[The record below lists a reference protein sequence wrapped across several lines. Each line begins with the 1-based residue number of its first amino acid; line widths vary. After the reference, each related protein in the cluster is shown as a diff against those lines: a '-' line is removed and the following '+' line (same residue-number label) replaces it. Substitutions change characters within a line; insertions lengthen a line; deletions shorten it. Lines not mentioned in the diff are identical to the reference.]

1 MSKEE
6 LPVERLVADIPVELK
21 RKIAAAAAL
30 RGMHLKDLV
39 IQIFEEWLAE
49 QDWDQ
54 QMKAA

>member
-6 LPVERLVADIPVELK
+6 PPVERLVADIPVELK

-30 RGMHLKDLV
+30 RGIHLKDLV

-49 QDWDQ
+49 QDWEQ
-54 QMKAA
+54 LKAA

>member
-6 LPVERLVADIPVELK
+6 PPVERLVADIPVELK

-30 RGMHLKDLV
+30 RGIHLKDLV

-49 QDWDQ
+49 QDWEQ
-54 QMKAA
+54 LKAT